1 MRPVTWTAGVLLA
14 TGLAGAA
21 DPPVEK
27 LDVPPRVVPRIQ
39 WSMPPGTPAEQ
50 VKAIADRQK
59 QLQDEFFKKYKAA
72 NEAEKRRLVETEYP
86 EPDAPAKLLQEI
98 ASKYPKDPAAFD
110 ALFWVARN
118 SPRPPNKPETPYAKA
133 RDTIMRDFARHSRI
147 GEFCRMLAYDEH
159 HKPSVAFVREVYD
172 KHPDAAARAQAGLT
186 LANMLRRHAA
196 FAESVSKDPKAVRDS
211 FVKAYGQEY
220 LDFLL
225 NLDVPAVKKEFEAVL
240 DRLVGDKELA
250 KVTYERGNKT
260 RTVGEAADAEL
271 FEIRHLLPG
280 KPVPEI
286 EGEDIDGKKFKLSD
300 YRGKVVLL
308 DFWGDW

>member
-1 MRPVTWTAGVLLA
+1 MRSVTWTAGVLLA
-14 TGLAGAA
+14 VGWAGAA

-27 LDVPPRVVPRIQ
+27 LDVPPRVVPRIE

-72 NEAEKRRLVETEYP
+72 NEAEKRRLADTEYP

-98 ASKYPKDPAAFD
+98 ASEHPKDPAAFD

-118 SPRPPNKPETPYAKA
+118 SPRPPNKPDTPFAKA
-133 RDTIMRDFARHSRI
+133 RDTIMRDFARHPRI
-147 GEFCRMLAYDEH
+147 GEFCRMLAYEDH
-159 HKPSVAFVREVYD
+159 HLPSVAFVRETYE

-186 LANMLRRHAA
+186 LTSLTRRQAS
-196 FAESVSKDPKAVRDS
+196 FAEGLRKSKEAASLAR
-211 FVKAYGQEY
+211 AYSQEY
-220 LDFLL
+220 VDFLQKT
-225 NLDVPAVKKEFEAVL
+225 DPAALKKEGEAIL
-240 DRLVGDKELA
+240 DRLVADNELA
-250 KVTYERGNKT
+250 SVTYERGDKK
-260 RTVGEAADAEL
+260 RSVGEAADAEL
-271 FEIRHLLPG
+271 FEIRHLQPG
-280 KPVPEI
+280 KAAPEI
-286 EGEDIDGKKFKLSD
+286 AGEDIDGKAFKLSD